1 MPVNLLY
8 CEGVSKG
15 SDTRVLS
22 ALFSGI
28 PVIIKPIGSK
38 HGAGRRV
45 IGARDIK
52 SGSNVFGLKDRD
64 FDDDDSA
71 PVNEPREWKLANE
84 NIGWSWE
91 RKEIENYLIDPKVV
105 KHALN
110 SKAPPPDQYFDALQK
125 SAEVIANYTAARIA
139 LSLSRVRVL
148 PLNNFWGKER
158 EKGYS
163 FPKEKGV
170 RAENCRSK
178 IASAIEDYKKHLT
191 MSKEEAW
198 DKFDQLC
205 RDCNPGG
212 CRFKYFTIF
221 FAGKD
226 LLYGMR
232 KKLKEFGFKTPLEFR
247 ERVLKGIEN
256 STEDAWTW
264 LSEWQKLREYISN

>member
-84 NIGWSWE
+84 KIGWSWE

-105 KHALN
+105 
-110 SKAPPPDQYFDALQK
+110 
-125 SAEVIANYTAARIA
+125 
-139 LSLSRVRVL
+139 
-148 PLNNFWGKER
+148 
-158 EKGYS
+158 
-163 FPKEKGV
+163 
-170 RAENCRSK
+170 
-178 IASAIEDYKKHLT
+178 
-191 MSKEEAW
+191 
-198 DKFDQLC
+198 
-205 RDCNPGG
+205 
-212 CRFKYFTIF
+212 KYFTIF